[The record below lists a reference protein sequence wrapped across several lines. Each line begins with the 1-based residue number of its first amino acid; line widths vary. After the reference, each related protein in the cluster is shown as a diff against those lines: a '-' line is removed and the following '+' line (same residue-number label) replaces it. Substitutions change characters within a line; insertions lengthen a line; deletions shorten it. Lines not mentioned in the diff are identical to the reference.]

1 MIFSQTDIPS
11 KLTENARA
19 SLAKAFQI
27 AVGLGDQNITEKHIL
42 LGLLGNKDS
51 TAVKILKDHGIDFKR
66 VEVAFGLEKVRVE
79 QSPHIITSFIDPKI
93 QGILEG
99 GIELSEAFNKEACGT
114 EHLLFS
120 VLIQAS
126 DQLKQTLALTGISKE
141 ELVDHLEDYLM
152 IEKESEL
159 EQEIQSEENKG
170 QAQTSAKKRSKRKQT
185 ALEYFG
191 DDLNRRAE
199 EGKLDPLYGRKDQ
212 LERIMVILGRRQKNN
227 PVLVG
232 EPGVGKT
239 AIVEG
244 LAQLIVQDD
253 KELPLSLKGKKI
265 ISIDLAD
272 TIAGS
277 RYRGDFEERLKA
289 IIKESTGRH
298 DIILFVDEIH
308 MLSGAGN
315 AEGGMDAGNILK
327 PALARGDLQ
336 VIGATTSEEYQ
347 KHIKKDRALARRLQ
361 PIEVPEASEEDTYQM
376 LLTNRHRLQEHHS
389 ISIPAETIRETVELS
404 NRYIPERYL
413 PDKAFDLL
421 DEAAAKLRL
430 SKGPVSGA
438 QDIELIKEELSEVN
452 KKLKDSLSDED
463 YILAD
468 ELKRTRQELE
478 QSLSEL
484 KNSGASK
491 QNPTLS
497 TPNVI
502 KALSVI
508 TNIPEERI
516 KPSFRNNSELQSIK
530 KSLKEKVIGQDLA
543 IDKVINVLGRSNL
556 GLGEADKP
564 LASFIAMG
572 PSGTGKTELAR
583 QLAINLFSDESSFIK
598 LDMSEFGQSHTS
610 ARLIGSPAG
619 FVGYEEESE
628 LLSKV
633 KRRPYSLILFDEIEK
648 AHPQVMN
655 LLLQILEDG
664 KLTSAKGEN
673 VSFKNTVIML
683 TSNLGSKKMLGSAE
697 LGFKSMA
704 VNNNSDYLTQSMRAE
719 LEKVMPLELINRF
732 NSILP
737 FVDLN
742 KEAIAKIVQV
752 KLRDLARRLES
763 GKAGIE
769 LDYGSSII
777 DHFVSSYEPK
787 EGVRGL
793 ANAISKE
800 IVDQLTDMSSAKLQ
814 KTSTIKL
821 SIKDD
826 RVVLT

>member
-11 KLTENARA
+11 RLTENAKA

-27 AVGLGDQNITEKHIL
+27 AISQGDQTITEKHIL
-42 LGLLGNKDS
+42 LGLIGNQNS
-51 TAVKILKDHGIDFKR
+51 TAVKILKNHGIDFKR
-66 VEVAFGLEKVRVE
+66 IEGAFGLKDVKIE
-79 QSPHIITSFIDPKI
+79 QTPHIITSFIDPKI

-99 GIELSEAFNKEACGT
+99 GIELSEAFNKQACGT

-126 DQLKQTLALTGISKE
+126 EQLKQTLSLTGISKE

-152 IEKESEL
+152 IEKESEI
-159 EQEIQSEENKG
+159 EQEQNNSNPK
-170 QAQTSAKKRSKRKQT
+170 TSTQKRSKKQKT
-185 ALEYFG
+185 ALEFFG
-191 DDLNRRAE
+191 DDLNKRAG
-199 EGKLDPLYGRKDQ
+199 EGKLDPLYGRRDQ
-212 LERIMVILGRRQKNN
+212 LERIMVVLGRRQKNN
-227 PVLVG
+227 PILVG

-244 LAQLIVQDD
+244 LAQLIVNDD
-253 KELPLSLKGKKI
+253 KDLPHSLKNKKI

-289 IIKESTGRH
+289 IIKESTARH
-298 DIILFVDEIH
+298 DIILFIDEIH

-336 VIGATTSEEYQ
+336 IIGATTSEEYQ

-361 PIEVPEASEEDTYQM
+361 AIEVPEASEEDTYQM
-376 LLTNRHRLQEHHS
+376 LLTNKDKLQEHHNVT
-389 ISIPAETIRETVELS
+389 IPTETIKEAVNLS
-404 NRYIPERYL
+404 SRYIPERFL
-413 PDKAFDLL
+413 PDKALDLL

-430 SKGPVSGA
+430 LKGPVAHGR
-438 QDIELIKEELSEVN
+438 DIKALEDELNSV
-452 KKLKDSLSDED
+452 KLNLKVALDNED
-463 YILAD
+463 YIKAN
-468 ELKRTRQELE
+468 
-478 QSLSEL
+478 EL
-484 KNSGASK
+484 KNTRQNLEERLVEIKNNSPKK
-491 QNPTLS
+491 QHPLLTI
-497 TPNVI
+497 PHII
-502 KALSVI
+502 KARSVI
-508 TNIPEERI
+508 TNIPENRI
-516 KPSFRNNSELQSIK
+516 KPSFKDNSDLARIK
-530 KSLKEKVIGQDLA
+530 KSIKYKIVGQDLA
-543 IDKVINVLGRSNL
+543 VNRVISTLSRSNL
-556 GLGEADKP
+556 GLTEDKKP

-583 QLAINLFSDESSFIK
+583 QLALELFSEESSFIK

-648 AHPQVMN
+648 AHPQVMS

-664 KLTSAKGEN
+664 KLTSARGED

-697 LGFKSMA
+697 LGFKSA
-704 VNNNSDYLTQSMRAE
+704 KTIGDEDYLTSTMRYE
-719 LEKVMPLELINRF
+719 LEKVMPIELINRF
-732 NSILP
+732 DAILP
-737 FVDLN
+737 FVDFDKQSLKIITNLKLN
-742 KEAIAKIVQV
+742 E
-752 KLRDLARRLES
+752 LGNRLET
-763 GKAGIE
+763 GKANIK
-769 LDYGSSII
+769 LNFDDSLIN
-777 DHFVSSYEPK
+777 HFVSNYEPK
-787 EGVRGL
+787 EGIRGIS
-793 ANAISKE
+793 NAIAKE
-800 IVDQLTDMSSAKLQ
+800 IIDKLTLLNSKQLKDTREINLK
-814 KTSTIKL
+814 
-821 SIKDD
+821 IKDNQIYL
-826 RVVLT
+826 V